1 MPEISCVLAIG
12 GHAADMEFTAGALV
26 AKYARAG
33 ARVVFLHLTAG
44 EMGHPRLS
52 GQEYARQ
59 KYEEAHSAARVLG
72 AEARFLPYADASLPR
87 NDEVAYQIA
96 DVIRAVR
103 PQVVLTHW
111 RGSFHSDHTS
121 AHYNT
126 MRALFLAAL
135 PAIERT
141 DPPHA
146 APRLPDPDFGS
157 AKSGSGSGL
166 RPHAPDTVLFPENW
180 EDMEDFDPNL
190 SVDID
195 DVYDQWLE
203 AANKYELF
211 RGGISS
217 FRYRDYYQALAIMR
231 GCLSG
236 YARAVALMRP
246 KGALVSRVRG
256 LPETGTPGFV
266 I

>member
-26 AKYARAG
+26 AKYTRAG
-33 ARVVFLHLTAG
+33 ARAVYLHLTAG

-52 GQEYARQ
+52 GREYARQ

-72 AEARFLPYADASLPR
+72 AEARFLPYADASLPC
-87 NDEVAYQIA
+87 NDEAAYQIA
-96 DVIRAVR
+96 DVIREVR

-111 RGSFHSDHTS
+111 RGSFHSDHAS
-121 AHYNT
+121 AHHNT

-141 DPPHA
+141 HPPHS
-146 APRLPDPDFGS
+146 PG
-157 AKSGSGSGL
+157 
-166 RPHAPDTVLFPENW
+166 TVLFPENW

-190 SVDID
+190 YVDID

-203 AANKYELF
+203 AANQYELF

-256 LPETGTPGFV
+256 LPEAGTPGFV

>member
-26 AKYARAG
+26 AKYTRAG
-33 ARVVFLHLTAG
+33 ARAVFLHLTAG

-59 KYEEAHSAARVLG
+59 KDEEAHKAAQVLG
-72 AEARFLPYADASLPR
+72 AEARFLPYADASLPC

-96 DVIRAVR
+96 DVIREVR
-103 PQVVLTHW
+103 PHVVLTHW
-111 RGSFHSDHTS
+111 RGSFHSDHVN
-121 AHYNT
+121 AHDNT
-126 MRALFLAAL
+126 TRALFLAAL

-141 DPPHA
+141 HPPHSPGA
-146 APRLPDPDFGS
+146 
-157 AKSGSGSGL
+157 
-166 RPHAPDTVLFPENW
+166 VLFPENW
-180 EDMEDFDPNL
+180 EDMEGFDPNL
-190 SVDID
+190 YVDID

-203 AANKYELF
+203 AANQYELF

-236 YARAVALMRP
+236 YSRAVALMRP

-256 LPETGTPGFV
+256 LPEAGTPGFV

>member
-1 MPEISCVLAIG
+1 MPEIPCVLAIG

-26 AKYARAG
+26 AKYTRAG
-33 ARVVFLHLTAG
+33 ARAVFLHLTAG

-52 GQEYARQ
+52 GQEYVRQ

-72 AEARFLPYADASLPR
+72 AEARFLPYADAALPC

-96 DVIRAVR
+96 DAIREVR

-111 RGSFHSDHTS
+111 RGSFHSDHLS
-121 AHYNT
+121 AHHNT

-135 PAIERT
+135 PAVERT
-141 DPPHA
+141 HPPHS
-146 APRLPDPDFGS
+146 PG
-157 AKSGSGSGL
+157 
-166 RPHAPDTVLFPENW
+166 TVLFPENW

-190 SVDID
+190 YVDID

-203 AANKYELF
+203 AANQYELF

-246 KGALVSRVRG
+246 KGGLVSRVRG
-256 LPETGTPGFV
+256 LPEAGTPGFV
-266 I
+266 L

>member
-1 MPEISCVLAIG
+1 MTTVNRVLAIG
-12 GHAADMEFTAGALV
+12 GHAADMEFSSGALIANYTAAGAQAV
-26 AKYARAG
+26 S
-33 ARVVFLHLTAG
+33 LHLTAG
-44 EMGHPRLS
+44 EAGHPTLS
-52 GQEYARQ
+52 AEEYARQ
-59 KYEEAHSAARVLG
+59 KIDEAQRAAGILG
-72 AEARFLPYADASLPR
+72 ADARFLPYADAALPR

-96 DVIRAVR
+96 DVIREVR
-103 PQVVLTHW
+103 PEVVLTHW
-111 RGSFHSDHTS
+111 RGSFHSDHIN
-121 AHYNT
+121 AHHNT

-141 DPPHA
+141 HPPHA
-146 APRLPDPDFGS
+146 PG
-157 AKSGSGSGL
+157 
-166 RPHAPDTVLFPENW
+166 TVLFPENW
-180 EDMEDFDPNL
+180 QDMEDFDPNL
-190 SVDID
+190 YVDID

-203 AANKYELF
+203 AANQYELF

-217 FRYRDYYQALAIMR
+217 FRYRDYYQALATMR

-256 LPETGTPGFV
+256 LPEAGTPGFV

>member
-1 MPEISCVLAIG
+1 MPDVSSVLAIG

-26 AKYARAG
+26 AKYTRAG
-33 ARVVFLHLTAG
+33 ARAVLLHLTAG

-59 KYEEAHSAARVLG
+59 KYEEAHNAAQVLG
-72 AEARFLPYADASLPR
+72 AEARFLPYADASLPC

-96 DVIRAVR
+96 DVIREVR

-111 RGSFHSDHTS
+111 RGSFHSDHVNT
-121 AHYNT
+121 HHNT

-141 DPPHA
+141 HPPHA
-146 APRLPDPDFGS
+146 PGTL
-157 AKSGSGSGL
+157 L
-166 RPHAPDTVLFPENW
+166 YPENW

-190 SVDID
+190 YVDID

-203 AANKYELF
+203 AANQYELF

-256 LPETGTPGFV
+256 LPEAGTPGFV

>member
-1 MPEISCVLAIG
+1 MPDISCVLAIG

-26 AKYARAG
+26 AKYARTG
-33 ARVVFLHLTAG
+33 ARAVFLHLTAG

-59 KYEEAHSAARVLG
+59 KYEEAHNAARVLG
-72 AEARFLPYADASLPR
+72 AEARFLPFADASLPC

-96 DVIRAVR
+96 DVIREVR

-111 RGSFHSDHTS
+111 RGSFHSDHVN
-121 AHYNT
+121 AHANT

-135 PAIERT
+135 PAIEWSH
-141 DPPHA
+141 PLHSP
-146 APRLPDPDFGS
+146 G
-157 AKSGSGSGL
+157 
-166 RPHAPDTVLFPENW
+166 TVLFPENW
-180 EDMEDFDPNL
+180 EDMEDFDPHL
-190 SVDID
+190 YVDID

-203 AANKYELF
+203 AANQYELF

-236 YARAVALMRP
+236 YSRAVALMRP

-256 LPETGTPGFV
+256 LPEAGTPGFV

>member
-1 MPEISCVLAIG
+1 MPEISSVLAIG

-26 AKYARAG
+26 AKYALAG
-33 ARVVFLHLTAG
+33 ARAVFLHLTAG

-59 KYEEAHSAARVLG
+59 KYEEAHNAAQVLG
-72 AEARFLPYADASLPR
+72 AEARFLPYADASLPC

-96 DVIRAVR
+96 DVIREVR

-111 RGSFHSDHTS
+111 RGSFHSDHVNT
-121 AHYNT
+121 HHNT

-135 PAIERT
+135 PAIARSH
-141 DPPHA
+141 PPH
-146 APRLPDPDFGS
+146 S
-157 AKSGSGSGL
+157 
-166 RPHAPDTVLFPENW
+166 PDTVLFPENW

-190 SVDID
+190 YVDID

-203 AANKYELF
+203 AANQYELF

-246 KGALVSRVRG
+246 KGALISRVRG
-256 LPETGTPGFV
+256 LPEAGTPGFV

>member
-1 MPEISCVLAIG
+1 MPDISCVLAIG

-26 AKYARAG
+26 AKYTRAG
-33 ARVVFLHLTAG
+33 ARAVLLHLTAG

-52 GQEYARQ
+52 GLEYARQ
-59 KYEEAHSAARVLG
+59 KYEEAHKAARVLG
-72 AEARFLPYADASLPR
+72 AEARFLPYADASLPC

-96 DVIRAVR
+96 DVIREVR

-111 RGSFHSDHTS
+111 RGSFHSDHLS
-121 AHYNT
+121 AHHNT

-135 PAIERT
+135 PSIERS
-141 DPPHA
+141 H
-146 APRLPDPDFGS
+146 PRHEAS
-157 AKSGSGSGL
+157 
-166 RPHAPDTVLFPENW
+166 TVLFPENW

-190 SVDID
+190 YVDID

-203 AANKYELF
+203 AANQYELF

-217 FRYRDYYQALAIMR
+217 FRYRDYYQVLAIMR

-256 LPETGTPGFV
+256 LPEAGTPGFV

>member
-26 AKYARAG
+26 AKYALAG
-33 ARVVFLHLTAG
+33 ARAVFLHLTAG

-52 GQEYARQ
+52 GQQYARQ
-59 KYEEAHSAARVLG
+59 KYEEAHRAAQVLG
-72 AEARFLPYADASLPR
+72 AEARFLPYADASLPC

-96 DVIRAVR
+96 DVIREVR

-111 RGSFHSDHTS
+111 RGSFHSDHVNT
-121 AHYNT
+121 HHNT

-141 DPPHA
+141 NPPHA
-146 APRLPDPDFGS
+146 PGTL
-157 AKSGSGSGL
+157 L
-166 RPHAPDTVLFPENW
+166 YPENW

-190 SVDID
+190 YVDID

-203 AANKYELF
+203 AANQYELF

-236 YARAVALMRP
+236 YSRAVALMRP

-256 LPETGTPGFV
+256 LPEAGTPGFV

>member
-1 MPEISCVLAIG
+1 
-12 GHAADMEFTAGALV
+12 MEFTAGALV
-26 AKYARAG
+26 AKYTRAG
-33 ARVVFLHLTAG
+33 ARAVLLHLTAG

-59 KYEEAHSAARVLG
+59 KYEEAHHAAQVLE
-72 AEARFLPYADASLPR
+72 AEARFLPYADASLPY

-96 DVIRAVR
+96 DVIREVR

-111 RGSFHSDHTS
+111 RGSFHSDHVNT
-121 AHYNT
+121 HHNT

-141 DPPHA
+141 HPPHS
-146 APRLPDPDFGS
+146 PG
-157 AKSGSGSGL
+157 
-166 RPHAPDTVLFPENW
+166 TMLFPENW

-190 SVDID
+190 YIDID

-203 AANKYELF
+203 AANQYELF

-256 LPETGTPGFV
+256 LPEASAPGFV

>member
-26 AKYARAG
+26 AKYTRASARA
-33 ARVVFLHLTAG
+33 VFLHLTAG

-59 KYEEAHSAARVLG
+59 KYGEAHKAAQVLG

-96 DVIRAVR
+96 DVIREVR
-103 PQVVLTHW
+103 PQVDLTHW
-111 RGSFHSDHTS
+111 RGSFHSDHVN
-121 AHYNT
+121 AHANT

-141 DPPHA
+141 HPPHS
-146 APRLPDPDFGS
+146 PG
-157 AKSGSGSGL
+157 
-166 RPHAPDTVLFPENW
+166 TVLFPENW

-190 SVDID
+190 YVDID

-203 AANKYELF
+203 AANQYELF

-217 FRYRDYYQALAIMR
+217 FRYRDYYQALAITR

-256 LPETGTPGFV
+256 LPAAGTPGFV